1 MLNQPGYFISF
12 EGIDGAGKSTHIE
25 AYAELLRA
33 KYPQREVLLTREP
46 GGTPLG
52 EQLRKLL
59 LDAPMNLETEALLMF
74 AARRE
79 HLAQVIEPALQ
90 VGKIVISDRFADASF
105 AYQSGGRGLSI
116 DKLQQLELWV
126 QGRAGGLVQP
136 NITFLFDLP
145 SDIAEAR
152 RSQAR
157 APDKFERLDLAFFE
171 RVRQEYLRR
180 AKAEPDRFCILDA
193 RQTPV
198 EIWNQLQYI
207 TINIW
212 FICILLLLILT
223 ITITDKENQ
232 WLELV
237 P

>member
-1 MLNQPGYFISF
+1 M
-12 EGIDGAGKSTHIE
+12 
-25 AYAELLRA
+25 
-33 KYPQREVLLTREP
+33 
-46 GGTPLG
+46 
-52 EQLRKLL
+52 
-59 LDAPMNLETEALLMF
+59 
-74 AARRE
+74 
-79 HLAQVIEPALQ
+79 
-90 VGKIVISDRFADASF
+90 ISDRFADASF

-116 DKLQQLELWV
+116 DNLQQLELWV

-180 AKAEPDRFCILDA
+180 AKAEPDRFCILAA

-207 TINIW
+207 TINI
-212 FICILLLLILT
+212 
-223 ITITDKENQ
+223 
-232 WLELV
+232 
-237 P
+237 